1 MTMPADQIRLRKVV
15 DCIKRLEILV
25 ECLDNTSIC
34 DTCSDCAQRDVWRSV
49 EDAVFGI
56 LDSITID
63 QLVAK
68 TKAKKDLNL
77 FKSEITLSI

>member
-1 MTMPADQIRLRKVV
+1 MPADQIRRSKVV
-15 DCIKRLEILV
+15 DCLDSSENLV
-25 ECLDNTSIC
+25 ECLDNSSFC
-34 DTCSDCAQRDVWRSV
+34 VHCPDCAQRDVWKSV

-63 QLVAK
+63 QLVEK
-68 TKAKKDLNL
+68 TKAKKDLTL